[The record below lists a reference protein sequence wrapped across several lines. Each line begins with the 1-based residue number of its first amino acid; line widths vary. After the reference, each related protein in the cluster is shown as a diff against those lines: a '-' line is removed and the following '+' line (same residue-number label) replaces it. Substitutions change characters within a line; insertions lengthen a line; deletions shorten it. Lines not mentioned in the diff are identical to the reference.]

1 MTPITTEEDLAEL
14 TAVVRAVVADT
25 PFQAT
30 RARLLLPWVR
40 HALRRRRWRDLVS
53 VLAPL
58 LPDTA
63 ALKVG
68 RASEIRLAQVFWDA
82 ERKRPRSA
90 VDVDGWRS
98 AISERTGV
106 PLPSSPAADGPKRGP
121 AITTDQLLA
130 TIIQLADLAAVRA
143 TAPASPSRP
152 AASPSPSD
160 RAQLVF
166 TPGPSASAGPA
177 SSPSILDL
185 AGKSAEPKPPPSLD
199 QFVETEK
206 ERLER
211 EAAERRARL
220 EARPK
225 LFVNLPGGPVGNSVK
240 E

>member
-1 MTPITTEEDLAEL
+1 MPITTEKDLVEL
-14 TAVVRAVVADT
+14 AAVVRAVVADT
-25 PFQAT
+25 SFQAT

-63 ALKVG
+63 PLKVG
-68 RASEIRLAQVFWDA
+68 RACEIRLAQIFIDA

-98 AISERTGV
+98 AISDRTGV

-130 TIIQLADLAAVRA
+130 TIVQLADLAAVRSSAPSA
-143 TAPASPSRP
+143 TRASASPP
-152 AASPSPSD
+152 PSE

-166 TPGPSASAGPA
+166 TPGSAAPAGRAA
-177 SSPSILDL
+177 SSPSILEL

-199 QFVETEK
+199 QFVESES

-225 LFVNLPGGPVGNSVK
+225 LVVTLPGGPGGNSVK